1 MLYTSIENSKIKEL
15 KKLQTKKHRD
25 LTNLFLVEGYK
36 IVKEAYQEG
45 ILKEVYLLEGEHNNV
60 PLEPNYISSKVLNF
74 LATTKT
80 PQPIIG
86 VCKKLETKTLGNNIL
101 MLDNIQDPGNLG
113 TIIRS
118 AVAFNIDTIILS
130 NDSVDVYNEKVIRSS
145 MGMLFKINII
155 YASLKDIIQELR
167 KENYTI
173 IGTKVDGGKSLNTF
187 SKPLKYVIIMGNEGN
202 GVRKEILDLCEQYLY
217 IPMNENCES
226 LNVGVATSII
236 AYSLNMR

>member
-1 MLYTSIENSKIKEL
+1 MLYTSIDNSKIKEL
-15 KKLQTKKHRD
+15 KKLQTKKYRD
-25 LTNLFLVEGYK
+25 LTGLFLIEGYK
-36 IVKEAYQEG
+36 LVREAYEVG
-45 ILKEVYLLEGEHNNV
+45 ILKEVYLLEGTDYN
-60 PLEPNYISSKVLNF
+60 PPIKPNYISTKVLNF

-86 VCKKLETKTLGNNIL
+86 VCQKLIHKSLGNNIL

-118 AVAFNIDTIILS
+118 SVAFNIDTIILS

-145 MGMLFKINII
+145 MGMLFKTNVI
-155 YASLKDIIQELR
+155 YADLEDMIKQLKEQ
-167 KENYTI
+167 KYVI
-173 IGTKVDGGKSLNTF
+173 IGTKVDGGKDLNTF
-187 SKPLKYVIIMGNEGN
+187 SKPDKYVIIMGNEGN
-202 GVRKEILDLCEQYLY
+202 GVKKSILELCDTYLY
-217 IPMNENCES
+217 IPMNNNCES